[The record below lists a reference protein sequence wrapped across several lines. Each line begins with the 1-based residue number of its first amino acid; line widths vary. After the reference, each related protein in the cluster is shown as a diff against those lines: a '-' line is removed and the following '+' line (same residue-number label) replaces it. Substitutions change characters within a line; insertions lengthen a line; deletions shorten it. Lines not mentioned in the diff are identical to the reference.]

1 MTSTPTPVD
10 DNRLNMNDESMYKA
24 IDKAM
29 GNSEQ
34 TYEEFLKSFTHLKKT
49 DTGRQ
54 SLNFVK
60 PIGPNMKTFWS

>member
-1 MTSTPTPVD
+1 MASTPTPVD

-24 IDKAM
+24 IDKVM

-49 DTGRQ
+49 DTGRHTV
-54 SLNFVK
+54 N
-60 PIGPNMKTFWS
+60 